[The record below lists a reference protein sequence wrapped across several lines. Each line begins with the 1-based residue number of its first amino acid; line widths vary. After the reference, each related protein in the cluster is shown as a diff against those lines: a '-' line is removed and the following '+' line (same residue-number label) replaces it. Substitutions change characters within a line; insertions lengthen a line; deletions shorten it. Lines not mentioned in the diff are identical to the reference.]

1 MSSAITIFTIKEK
14 AIATK
19 IQPLNSSFSK
29 WMDFVSHHLYQKNQE
44 KSEFISTDVLIVD
57 KSTDESEKLI

>member
-29 WMDFVSHHLYQKNQE
+29 WMDFDSHHLYQKNRE
-44 KSEFISTDVLIVD
+44 KSVFISTDVLIVD
-57 KSTDESEKLI
+57 KSIGESEKSI

>member
-29 WMDFVSHHLYQKNQE
+29 WMDFDSHHRYQKNQE

-57 KSTDESEKLI
+57 KSIGESEKSI